1 MNERLVCGKNAVKSV
16 LVSGYEV
23 DRVLIS
29 QTARGVS
36 DIIGLA
42 KFRKA
47 VIKFVPPIKLQ
58 HFEHSQGVVAFVSP
72 VRFFSLIDVLKFD
85 IKSNKHSFFLLCDKI
100 LDPHNLGALIR
111 TAFAVGVSGV
121 VVSRHGCCPLTEAVE
136 KAAAGALSHVKI
148 VRVSNLVHAIDCMK
162 KSGIFVYAADM
173 DGGCFFEQNLTGPIA
188 IVVGS
193 EGKGIGRLVR
203 KSCDGALKIPMA
215 AGLNSLNVSVAGAL
229 LMFEVARQR
238 KMF

>member
-1 MNERLVCGKNAVKSV
+1 MNGRLVCGKNAVKSA

-29 QTARGVS
+29 QTARSVS
-36 DIIGLA
+36 EIVDLA
-42 KFRKA
+42 KFKK
-47 VIKFVPPIKLQ
+47 VVVKFVHPSKLQ
-58 HFEHSQGVVAFVSP
+58 QFEHSQGVVAFVSP
-72 VRFFSLIDVLKFD
+72 VRFFSLTDVLKFD
-85 IKSNKHSFFLLCDKI
+85 IKSNKQPFLLLCDKI

-121 VVSRHGCCPLTEAVE
+121 VVSRRGCCPLTEVVE
-136 KAAAGALSHVKI
+136 KAAAGALRHVRI
-148 VRVSNLVHAIDCMK
+148 IRVSNLVHAIEYMK
-162 KSGIFVYAADM
+162 KSGVFVYAADM
-173 DGGCFFEQNLTGPIA
+173 YGECFFEQNLTGPIA

-193 EGKGIGRLVR
+193 EGKGVGRLVR

-215 AGLNSLNVSVAGAL
+215 EGLNSLNVSVAGAL